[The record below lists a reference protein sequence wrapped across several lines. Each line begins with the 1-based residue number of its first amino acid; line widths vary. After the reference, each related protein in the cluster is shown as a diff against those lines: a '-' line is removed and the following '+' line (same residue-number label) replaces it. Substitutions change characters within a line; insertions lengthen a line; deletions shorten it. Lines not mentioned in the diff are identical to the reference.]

1 MSQIKIQKF
10 HIQSTNH
17 SREIVIF
24 VCENYS
30 HVLKKN
36 QAMQATNKVMSN
48 KTRSNRSK
56 YQKIS
61 FKLRKTS
68 EMLSAAADIIE
79 NNIQILVVG
88 RILWV
93 IMSVL

>member
-30 HVLKKN
+30 HVLKN

-48 KTRSNRSK
+48 KTRSNRLK

-68 EMLSAAADIIE
+68 EMPSAAADIIE